1 MASRRKENA
10 NAEALCAALWFELK
24 MLWRE
29 RREMDL
35 KSKIRRI
42 PEFKGVVFWDITPL
56 LKDRLAFRESVKQM
70 ANHFRHK
77 AADVIVSSEARGFIL
92 GAAMAYE
99 LGVGF
104 VPIRK
109 KGKLPSKTVK
119 LTYQKE
125 YEPDTIEIHED
136 SIEVG
141 ERVLLIDDLLATGG
155 TIKANAE
162 LVEKLGGKVVGIGF
176 LIELG
181 YLHGRDAL
189 GGKYEVFSL
198 INLKTSNG

>member
-1 MASRRKENA
+1 MKK
-10 NAEALCAALWFELK
+10 L
-24 MLWRE
+24 
-29 RREMDL
+29 DL

-56 LKDRLAFRESVKQM
+56 LKDKHAFKECVRQM
-70 ANHFRHK
+70 ADHCRDK
-77 AADVIVSSEARGFIL
+77 DVDVIVSSEARGFIL
-92 GAAMAYE
+92 GAALAYE

-109 KGKLPSKTVK
+109 KGKLPSKAVS

-125 YEPDTIEIHED
+125 YELDTIEIHED
-136 SIEVG
+136 SIEPG
-141 ERVLLIDDLLATGG
+141 QKVLLIDDLLATGG

-162 LVEKLGGKVVGIGF
+162 LVEKLGGKIVGIGF

-181 YLHGRDAL
+181 YLHGRETL
-189 GGKYEVFSL
+189 ENEYEIFSI
-198 INLKTSNG
+198 INYKTPNG